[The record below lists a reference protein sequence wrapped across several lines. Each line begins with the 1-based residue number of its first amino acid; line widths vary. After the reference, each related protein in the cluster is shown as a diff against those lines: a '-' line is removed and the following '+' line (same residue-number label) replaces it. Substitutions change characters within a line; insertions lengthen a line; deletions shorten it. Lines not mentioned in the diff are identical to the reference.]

1 MYYIY
6 TDGASRGNPG
16 DSAYGFAILKDD
28 DILSKGNGYLGEKTN
43 NKAEYIAF
51 LEGLKKLL
59 ELDINKNV
67 IIYMDSQLIVR
78 QIKGV
83 YKIRNKK
90 LKEYYKKI
98 VKLLDKIENWNIKHI
113 NREENEI
120 ADKLANDAIDSY
132 LERSNG

>member
-28 DILSKGNGYLGEKTN
+28 EILYKGNGYLGEKTN
-43 NKAEYIAF
+43 NQAEYIAL

-113 NREENEI
+113 NREENKV
-120 ADKLANDAIDSY
+120 ADQLANYAIDSY
-132 LERSNG
+132 IERSNG

>member
-43 NKAEYIAF
+43 NQAEYIAL

-113 NREENEI
+113 KREENEI

>member
-43 NKAEYIAF
+43 NQAEYIAL

>member
-43 NKAEYIAF
+43 NQAEYIAL

-98 VKLLDKIENWNIKHI
+98 VKLLDKIENWKIKHI